1 MKLLRAFLVLPVF
14 SRSFVV
20 LLAMLGV
27 LSTAAPAWAQR
38 KLVMVGGGLEDL
50 DSIIYNG
57 TTPRPPGTGPSPV
70 GAQVHSVAIFQRI
83 VQLAGGAKNI
93 GVLTTAS
100 AASDAQANGA
110 YYVDVFRYYN
120 AGAATAWIPV
130 RIDANGNCA
139 VSNSDPALVAQINAM
154 DGFFFG
160 GGDQSRIPICFFN
173 GSGAGRTDSP
183 IMTALRNKFAA
194 GAVVS
199 GTSAGTSILPGIP
212 MAIGGE
218 SYYSLRY
225 GIYSTPG
232 TSTTVP
238 TSANNNPLILATS
251 YSDRLAEDSAG
262 GFGLFTEGFVDPHF
276 SERGRQGRLLR
287 LAWNRAIA
295 LSFGVD
301 ENTALVV
308 ENAGSAS
315 SAMSVVG
322 QNGVFVFDLSQA
334 SSTRVSPGSSSPC
347 SSSASSFKLC
357 YIRTHYL
364 TQGDGYAPATRTFS
378 TSKTRLVG
386 SGSMIRAPKPEDVFS
401 SPDNGNSSSRKNPRA
416 FAAWASS
423 LLRSSATATSQSS
436 YEGTGET
443 RFKVCMQELSDESP
457 AGYVSTVNPAIVGFR
472 NLIVDILP
480 STTPCP

>member
-1 MKLLRAFLVLPVF
+1 MTRTIHSYLR
-14 SRSFVV
+14 
-20 LLAMLGV
+20 LALALTLGCAV
-27 LSTAAPAWAQR
+27 AIGAAAPALAQR

-50 DSIIYNG
+50 DSIVYSG
-57 TTPRPPGTGPSPV
+57 GVPRPPGTGPAPS

-83 VQLAGGAKNI
+83 VQLTNGAKRI

-100 AASDAQANGA
+100 AASDAQANGT

-120 AGAATAWIPV
+120 AGAGTAWIPV
-130 RIDANGNCA
+130 RIDAAGNCA
-139 VSNSDPALVAQINAM
+139 VSNADPALVAQIEAM

-160 GGDQSRIPICFFN
+160 GGDQARIATCFFN
-173 GSGAGRTDSP
+173 GSGAARTDSP
-183 IMTALRNKFAA
+183 IMIALRNKFLA
-194 GAVVS
+194 GAVVG

-212 MAIGGE
+212 MPIGGE
-218 SYYSLRY
+218 SYYGLRY
-225 GIYSTPG
+225 GIYGSVG
-232 TSTTVP
+232 TSSTIP
-238 TSANNNPLILATS
+238 TSANNNPLIIATS
-251 YSDRLAEDSAG
+251 YSDRVAEDAAG
-262 GFGLFTEGFVDPHF
+262 GFGFFTEGLVDPHF
-276 SERGRQGRLLR
+276 SERGRQGRLIR
-287 LAWNRAIA
+287 LAWNRGIA
-295 LSFGVD
+295 QAFGVD

-308 ENAGSAS
+308 EDAGTS
-315 SAMSVVG
+315 SAAMTVVG
-322 QNGVFVFDLSQA
+322 AHGVFVFDLTQA

-347 SSSASSFKLC
+347 SSAPSSFKLC
-357 YIRTHYL
+357 YLRAHYL
-364 TQGDGYAPATRTFS
+364 TQGDGYLPATRTFS
-378 TSKTRLVG
+378 TLKTRIVG

-443 RFKVCMQELSDESP
+443 RFKVCMQELSSESP
-457 AGYVSTVNPAIVGFR
+457 AGYASTVNPAIVGFR